1 MFHGRIGRWE
11 GKVVGKIRSDIVFGS
26 SVVKTSV
33 VVDVDVELFI
43 EVVVVVVALC
53 HDVVEEGRY
62 HDVVVDSVDD

>member
-1 MFHGRIGRWE
+1 MFHGRIGLWK
-11 GKVVGKIRSDIVFGS
+11 GKAVGKIRSDIVFGS

-33 VVDVDVELFI
+33 VVDVELFI

-62 HDVVVDSVDD
+62 HDVVVDLVVD